1 MQDWSASEFTALVGT
16 LRDQCLH
23 HDDLAAQSS
32 HLLRHLDGLWEEQ
45 YAHCCTA
52 RVGITENGMLTAARP
67 VFASQKTVC
76 SSPSAAPPA
85 SRFIDDKVWRSVNII
100 VQGH

>member
-1 MQDWSASEFTALVGT
+1 MWGMQDWSASEFTALVGT

-32 HLLRHLDGLWEEQ
+32 HLLRHLDLLWEEQ

-52 RVGITENGMLTAARP
+52 RVGITENGMLNT
-67 VFASQKTVC
+67 FC
-76 SSPSAAPPA
+76 APPA
-85 SRFIDDKVWRSVNII
+85 SHFIREGTRGSKGHCIETLKV
-100 VQGH
+100 QC